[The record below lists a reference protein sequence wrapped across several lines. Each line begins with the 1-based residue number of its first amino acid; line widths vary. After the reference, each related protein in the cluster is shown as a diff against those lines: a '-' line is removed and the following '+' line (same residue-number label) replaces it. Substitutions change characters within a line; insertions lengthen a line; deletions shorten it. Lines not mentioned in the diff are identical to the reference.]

1 MKKYNMGQKLI
12 QTIKQLYTKA
22 SSAVLLQGVVGDWF
36 HTSVGVRQGCLL
48 SPTLFNIFLER
59 IMTDA
64 LENHNG
70 TVSIGGRNI
79 TNLRFADDIDGLAGN
94 EDELANLVSCLDD
107 TSRKYGMEISAGK
120 TKLMTNSTTPFTRN
134 IVASGQ
140 QLETVN
146 QFKYLGAI
154 ISEEGSKAEVL
165 ARAAQTAAALA
176 KLKPIWNDRNIS
188 LRSKL
193 KLLHALVC
201 RSSCMHEVRRTVKQ
215 HIANYED
222 LLTTVR
228 KRKLRWYGHV
238 TRTDGLSKTILQ
250 GTVQGKRRR
259 GRQRKRWVDNIKEWT
274 GMNFATTQALAH
286 DRQEW
291 KRLMSSPLQRPYD
304 PGRLRDQ

>member
-1 MKKYNMGQKLI
+1 MKKYNMSQKLI
-12 QTIKQLYTKA
+12 QTIKQPYTKA

-79 TNLRFADDIDGLAGN
+79 TNLRFADHIDRLPGN

-120 TKLMTNSTTPFTRN
+120 TELMTNSTTPFTRN
-134 IVASGQ
+134 IVDSGQ

-193 KLLHALVC
+193 KLLHALVLSIFLYAC
-201 RSSCMHEVRRTVKQ
+201 ESWTLTAELQKKIQAVEMRCTRRVLGISYTDHITNEEVRRTVKQ
-215 HIANYED
+215 HMP
-222 LLTTVR
+222 TT
-228 KRKLRWYGHV
+228 
-238 TRTDGLSKTILQ
+238 KT
-250 GTVQGKRRR
+250 
-259 GRQRKRWVDNIKEWT
+259 
-274 GMNFATTQALAH
+274 
-286 DRQEW
+286 
-291 KRLMSSPLQRPYD
+291 Y
-304 PGRLRDQ
+304 

>member
-1 MKKYNMGQKLI
+1 MGHNEEI
-12 QTIKQLYTKA
+12 QYGPEADPNYQAAIHQA

-70 TVSIGGRNI
+70 TVSIGKRNI

-107 TSRKYGMEISAGK
+107 TSRKYGIEISAGK
-120 TKLMTNSTTPFTRN
+120 TKLVANSTTSFTRN

-146 QFKYLGAI
+146 QFTYLGAI

-176 KLKPIWNDRNIS
+176 KLNQS
-188 LRSKL
+188 G
-193 KLLHALVC
+193 
-201 RSSCMHEVRRTVKQ
+201 
-215 HIANYED
+215 
-222 LLTTVR
+222 TT
-228 KRKLRWYGHV
+228 
-238 TRTDGLSKTILQ
+238 
-250 GTVQGKRRR
+250 GT
-259 GRQRKRWVDNIKEWT
+259 
-274 GMNFATTQALAH
+274 
-286 DRQEW
+286 
-291 KRLMSSPLQRPYD
+291 SPSGPS
-304 PGRLRDQ
+304 